1 MSEPERRWRVY
12 RVTFDTNI
20 FLRALIRKGNPA
32 DRLIALWLDGRFVL
46 VLSRAIVD
54 EVRDVLLRPYLVGKY
69 RYSPEAAERLINLLI
84 QRALLVE
91 IPFSLGLCRDVNDDP
106 FVDCAVLGRVQ
117 FLVSYDKDFLDD
129 SLRQALFE
137 RGIEVVEPPAL
148 LDRIDEEA
156 DNGREPRG

>member
-32 DRLIALWLDGRFVL
+32 DRLLALWLDGRFVL
-46 VLSRAIVD
+46 VLSQAIVD
-54 EVRDVLLRPYLVGKY
+54 EIRDVLLRPCLIEKY
-69 RYSPEAAERLINLLI
+69 RYAPEAAERLINLLI
-84 QRALLVE
+84 QWALLVE
-91 IPFSLGLCRDVNDDP
+91 IPLSLGLCRDVNDDP
-106 FVDCAVLGRVQ
+106 FVDCAILGRVQ

-148 LDRIDEEA
+148 LDRIGEEA
-156 DNGREPRG
+156 DNGRAPHG

>member
-32 DRLIALWLDGRFVL
+32 DRLLGLWLDGRFVL
-46 VLSRAIVD
+46 VLSQAIVD
-54 EVRDVLLRPYLVGKY
+54 EVRDVLLRPCLVRKY
-69 RYSPEAAERLINLLI
+69 RYAPEAAERLINLLI

-91 IPFSLGLCRDVNDDP
+91 IPFSFGLCRDVNDDP

-129 SLRQALFE
+129 PLKQALSE
-137 RGIEVVEPPAL
+137 RGIESVEPPAF
-148 LDRIDEEA
+148 LDRIRGED
-156 DNGREPRG
+156 DNGRKLRG